1 MKYRVTKAVTHQGHY
16 YKAGDVVDD
25 SSVVTSLAR
34 LFGWV
39 EAKPKQQASAS
50 PKKGARKPAAK
61 PKK

>member
-1 MKYRVTKAVTHQGHY
+1 MSKYRVTKAVTHQGHY

-25 SSVVTSLAR
+25 SSVVQSLAR

-39 EAKPKQQASAS
+39 KVKQQASAS

-61 PKK
+61 SKK